1 MSARVNDGAAEKG
14 LRALGEEIARVRQHG
29 FGEAELDR
37 AKRSALASYERAYN
51 ERGTTESGGY
61 ASELLRNYLSD
72 EAAPGIEIE
81 LDLVRQFLPT
91 ITAAGNRRS
100 SRATSSPTGVA
111 SSSRRRR
118 RRRVSS
124 P

>member
-1 MSARVNDGAAEKG
+1 MNDGAADKG

-51 ERGTTESGGY
+51 ERGTTESAGY
-61 ASELLRNYLSD
+61 ASELLRYYLSE

-81 LDLVRQFLPT
+81 LGLVRQFLPT
-91 ITAAGNRRS
+91 ITAAGDRRARARDL
-100 SRATSSPTGVA
+100 SRIGIA

-118 RRRVSS
+118 RRKGSS